1 MCDRPFGFVIEH
13 VVAVC
18 LKQLCLSRDAEFKRN
33 QRNNGENNGERW
45 REDVVVGL
53 EARRGTRALNN
64 ANRRKRNKDR
74 AGAAG
79 LLDHVA
85 KLGIDISSRPSVS

>member
-1 MCDRPFGFVIEH
+1 
-13 VVAVC
+13 
-18 LKQLCLSRDAEFKRN
+18 LSRDAEFKRN

-74 AGAAG
+74 VG